1 MASFVWSGSFD
12 TNGLLLSSSCNLGPN
27 LEDADRGNSK
37 CLVCD
42 SCGSELGSENEFY
55 QGADVDASIE
65 DAMDRLAE
73 GIEEKAAQFARLHLG
88 STGQEG
94 LNITIQIS

>member
-12 TNGLLLSSSCNLGPN
+12 SDGLLLNSSCHLGAG
-27 LEDADRGNSK
+27 LEDTDRGDSE

-42 SCGSELGSENEFY
+42 SCGRELEPENEFY
-55 QGADVDASIE
+55 SGTDVDASIE

-73 GIEEKAAQFARLHLG
+73 GIEESATQFARLHLG

-94 LNITIQIS
+94 LHITIQIS